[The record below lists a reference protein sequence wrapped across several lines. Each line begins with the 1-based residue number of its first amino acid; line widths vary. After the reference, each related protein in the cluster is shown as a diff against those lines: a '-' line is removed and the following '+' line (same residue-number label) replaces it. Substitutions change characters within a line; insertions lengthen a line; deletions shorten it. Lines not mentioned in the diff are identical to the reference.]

1 MVQVG
6 TASSFSPTYPVFLV
20 GIFVCGFSSLGY
32 GTVMYVWMM
41 EHVGGKYKVKIGE
54 ATTTLFW
61 HKMFSDG
68 KSPDPIFTR
77 EHFTKHSPTV

>member
-41 EHVGGKYKVKIGE
+41 EHVGGKYKVM
-54 ATTTLFW
+54 TLLLS
-61 HKMFSDG
+61 K
-68 KSPDPIFTR
+68 
-77 EHFTKHSPTV
+77 

>member
-41 EHVGGKYKVKIGE
+41 EHVGGKYKVK
-54 ATTTLFW
+54 
-61 HKMFSDG
+61 S
-68 KSPDPIFTR
+68 R
-77 EHFTKHSPTV
+77 EEWEGNLPMGGY